1 MRYAYEDLS
10 DEQFETLIVILCQR
24 LLGISVQGFAT
35 GPDGGRD
42 GKFIGTAEL
51 FPSKAAPWAGTTI
64 IQTKHTNGLNRN
76 FSEPDFYSPEA
87 KKTVLGDELPRI
99 KKLRESKN
107 LDHYMLFSNRRL
119 AGNAESE
126 IRKYL
131 ADGAG
136 IPVASVYLCGIEQ
149 LELWLKA
156 FPDVAKV
163 ANLDPIDSPLIV
175 SPDDLSEI
183 IQALARQRDQVSE
196 LLDKPP
202 VPRVS
207 YEEKNELNNMSVGYA
222 KLLRKRYLKDTAQI
236 HTFLAAPENID
247 LQRMYESV
255 VTEFQSKI
263 TAKRKNYQTFDE
275 VMEYLLDLLFARDAI
290 LRRHGN
296 KKLTRAVLFYMYW
309 NCDIG
314 EVSDAEAI

>member
-1 MRYAYEDLS
+1 
-10 DEQFETLIVILCQR
+10 
-24 LLGISVQGFAT
+24 
-35 GPDGGRD
+35 
-42 GKFIGTAEL
+42 
-51 FPSKAAPWAGTTI
+51 
-64 IQTKHTNGLNRN
+64 
-76 FSEPDFYSPEA
+76 
-87 KKTVLGDELPRI
+87 
-99 KKLRESKN
+99 
-107 LDHYMLFSNRRL
+107 MLFSNRRL
-119 AGNAESE
+119 SGNAESE

-136 IPVASVYLCGIEQ
+136 VAVESVYLCGIEQ
-149 LELWLKA
+149 LEAWLKT
-156 FPDVAKV
+156 FSDVPTL

-183 IQALARQRDQVSE
+183 VQALGRLRDAVSG

-207 YEEKNELNNMSVGYA
+207 YEEKNKINNLSVEYA
-222 KLLRKRYLKDTAQI
+222 KQLRKKYLKDTAQI

-255 VTEFQSKI
+255 VDEFQMKI
-263 TAKRKNYQTFDE
+263 TSRRKDYQTFDR
-275 VMEYLLDLLFARDAI
+275 VFEYLLDLLFARDPI
-290 LRRHGN
+290 LRQHGN

-314 EVSDAEAI
+314 EVNDAEAV